1 MENQLITRKTGIMI
15 EGGAM
20 RSVFAAGVLDFF
32 MEKKIEVP
40 NVLAVSAGAYAG
52 MNYVSGQRG
61 RLVDAVI
68 KPLEQEKYMGPATFM
83 KKGTFFDMDYL
94 FDVVPRKLAPFDFK
108 TFCNSTKRF
117 LINTTDCHTGES
129 VYYDEF
135 ESEEQFWKICRA
147 ANSLPF
153 ISKISHINGIP
164 MLDGGMADALP
175 ISRVIEEG
183 WEKVVIVLTRK
194 SDYRKKY
201 RHFYMML
208 LRFVYHRYPQ
218 FIKTVAGRNQK
229 YNACLD
235 EIERMEKEGR
245 ALVFRPSRMTVSNN
259 ESNVDTLME
268 YYQHGYEEAMR
279 REEEICNFLMT

>member
-1 MENQLITRKTGIMI
+1 
-15 EGGAM
+15 
-20 RSVFAAGVLDFF
+20 
-32 MEKKIEVP
+32 
-40 NVLAVSAGAYAG
+40 
-52 MNYVSGQRG
+52 
-61 RLVDAVI
+61 
-68 KPLEQEKYMGPATFM
+68 
-83 KKGTFFDMDYL
+83 
-94 FDVVPRKLAPFDFK
+94 
-108 TFCNSTKRF
+108 
-117 LINTTDCHTGES
+117 
-129 VYYDEF
+129 
-135 ESEEQFWKICRA
+135 
-147 ANSLPF
+147 
-153 ISKISHINGIP
+153 
-164 MLDGGMADALP
+164 MADALP

-183 WEKVVIVLTRK
+183 WEKVVIILTRK

>member
-40 NVLAVSAGAYAG
+40 NVLTVSAGAYAG
-52 MNYVSGQRG
+52 MNYVSGQKG

-68 KPLEQEKYMGPATFM
+68 KPLEQKKYMGPATFI

-117 LINTTDCHTGES
+117 LINTTDCRTGES
-129 VYYDEF
+129 VFYDKF

-147 ANSLPF
+147 ANSLSF
-153 ISKISHINGIP
+153 ISRISHIDGIP

-175 ISRVIEEG
+175 ISRIIEEG
-183 WEKVVIVLTRK
+183 WEKVVIILTRK

-201 RHFYMML
+201 RRFYMMM

-245 ALVFRPSRMTVSNN
+245 VLVSRPSKLTVSNN

-279 REEEICNFLMT
+279 REEEICNFLVT